1 MTHVNRRTF
10 IKGTFAASVIGVAAG
25 AGLLKP
31 SRVLAAGWPKVA
43 FDAKSVDAALKDL
56 YGAAGATESKDIK
69 VKAPLQ
75 AENGAVVPF
84 QVATSLPKVEAI
96 AVLVEGNATPLIANT
111 RMLNAGGFFSG
122 RMKMAK
128 SSAVQAVV
136 KSNGKLYF
144 AKFNVKVTVGGC
156 GG

>member
-1 MTHVNRRTF
+1 VTHVNRRTF
-10 IKGTFAASVIGVAAG
+10 IKGTLAASVMGVAAG

-56 YGAAGATESKDIK
+56 FGAAGATESKDIK

-84 QVATSLPKVEAI
+84 QVGTGLPKVEAI
-96 AVLVEGNATPLIANT
+96 AVLVEGNATPLIANAK
-111 RMLNAGGFFSG
+111 MLNAGGFFSG